1 MALLFAACIFLRIHS
16 PRDIDAF
23 FEMARECH
31 PVWRQFA
38 FRRFGPGD
46 SLAALLQRHPPK
58 SREEFG
64 RYGIYTFHP
73 WESNAIPFT
82 SLTVTS
88 RDGKLLSAGAGSC
101 TWQFIFFSTK
111 DAEID
116 RAYAAFRR
124 ERHESFERRELDR
137 LQIALRNFY
146 SQQNRWPKNPQ
157 EFSDFVTG
165 MPSVSTN
172 DFHITLVQQPDG
184 GMDIA
189 LIDLPGEKNLL

>member
-1 MALLFAACIFLRIHS
+1 
-16 PRDIDAF
+16 
-23 FEMARECH
+23 MARECH

-46 SLAALLQRHPPK
+46 SMAALLRRFPPK
-58 SREEFG
+58 HREEFG

-82 SLTVTS
+82 GLTVTS
-88 RDGKLLSAGAGSC
+88 RDGKLLSASAGSC

-111 DAEID
+111 DPEID

-137 LQIALRNFY
+137 LEIALRNFY
-146 SQQNRWPKNPQ
+146 SQQNRWPTNPQ

-165 MPSVSTN
+165 MPSVTTN

-184 GMDIA
+184 ALEIA
-189 LIDLPGEKNLL
+189 FIDLPGEKRSVAKPAR